1 MLDIPCIGIQ
11 NLPTIEQPNITLATN
26 FNKYSLI
33 IFVSVNAV
41 LSFFNL
47 FGANALKNLSVTKVL
62 AIGSSTAQ
70 SLESYVMQKVIYP
83 LSEYEQNSEGFLS
96 LPALADTT
104 KDHILL
110 VRGDTSRDYI
120 AIDLA
125 SRSAGFSEL
134 ITYQTI
140 ALDFDLLW
148 TKHLPDNLI
157 IVITS
162 MKILE
167 NFYDKIINS
176 SLSRNIIT
184 AILESQLLV
193 ISKRIYDKADK
204 LGFENINLSNS
215 MSDDAIIGIID
226 RIERNR

>member
-11 NLPTIEQPNITLATN
+11 NLQTIEHPNITLATN

-41 LSFFNL
+41 VSFFNL
-47 FGANALKNLSVTKVL
+47 FGADVLENISATKVL
-62 AIGSSTAQ
+62 AIGSTTAQ

-83 LSEYEQNSEGFLS
+83 PSEYEQNSEGFLN

-120 AIDLA
+120 ATDLA
-125 SRSAGFSEL
+125 SRSASFSEL
-134 ITYQTI
+134 MTYQTV
-140 ALDFDLLW
+140 ALDFDLSW
-148 TKHLPDNLI
+148 TKNLPDNLI
-157 IVITS
+157 IIITS

-167 NFYDKIINS
+167 NFYDKITNS
-176 SLSRNIIT
+176 SLSKNIIA
-184 AILESQLLV
+184 AILKSQLLV
-193 ISKRIYDKADK
+193 ISKRIYDQADK
-204 LGFENINLSNS
+204 LGFKNINLSNS

-226 RIERNR
+226 RIERN